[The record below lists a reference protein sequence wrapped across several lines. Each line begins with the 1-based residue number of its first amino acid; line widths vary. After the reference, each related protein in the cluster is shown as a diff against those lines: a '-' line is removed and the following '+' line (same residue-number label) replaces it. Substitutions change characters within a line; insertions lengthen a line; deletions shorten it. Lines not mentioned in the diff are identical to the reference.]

1 MSKLASRFVLIG
13 ILSLGGL
20 IALWPPGQKLKRG
33 IDLAGGTILV
43 YEVNAKSLPSNFKM
57 DDLVAALKR
66 RINPEG
72 VREISIREVGG
83 QKVEIILPE
92 STDEE
97 VEEIKRSLSDKGSLE
112 FRILASEKNDANE
125 RRGGRAANV
134 KKALGPDGLDPEKLP
149 KDFPYRWYK
158 LGEVT
163 VGTNPRVDK
172 RSITDPTQSWP
183 PQRLAGAKVILTGK
197 TASGTQRDVERA
209 IKGNTAHTLELELP
223 HGLDSIASYRVE
235 FNPSGIEGG
244 RGGESPI
251 LRDGPTIN
259 GRTERFILTRVPPE
273 YMNVV
278 GKNLARVEVTQDQ
291 RTLKPVVAFGLDR
304 DGARH
309 FGALTR
315 GHLPE
320 GDEFKYRLAIAL
332 DGLIMSA
339 PSINSEIRDAGQI
352 EMGGSG
358 DQLQKEIN
366 HLVTILK
373 AGSLPASL
381 NPIPIQEEK
390 IGPTLGEDTIHKGLT
405 AIFIS
410 MLVVP
415 IFMIAYY
422 RFAGVVAVVAL
433 VLNMILLLGS
443 MAAIHA
449 TFTLPGLAGLALTIG
464 MAVDANV
471 LIFERMREEAER
483 GAKMAQQIRLGFD
496 RAWVTILDSHLT
508 IFLSGIVLWWVGTEE
523 IKGFALTL
531 IIGMIWNLFT
541 AVYTSR
547 AIFDLWYSQ
556 GWLKRLSM
564 MKLMDKTN
572 IDFIGPRRIA
582 MTVSTIVIVAGLA
595 VFFMKGKSI
604 YNIDFTGGTLVTIR
618 LDPEAPEIKGRPEAA
633 RVGFVRDTAD
643 KILPNPAVESLNLQ
657 GQQRGLRFNIR
668 TTETDVKTVEARV
681 REAFG
686 KSLARTRLGVGS
698 PEKIPAVAR
707 EGAPER
713 FPGGWRYLLSF
724 DIEPTTTKVAD
735 LLEPAL
741 AKAGVDR
748 ARGHFELTRVP
759 PLAEATRGPKAY
771 EMTLRTD
778 VEPAKMQ
785 PALAGLAEG
794 LKNDPRPQFEGL
806 INFGATVA
814 GEVRTLA
821 AIAIVAS
828 WLIIIAFLWFR
839 FESVTYGL
847 AAVIALVHDVL
858 VTMGAVA
865 ISPYK
870 IDLPMVAA
878 FLTLIGFS
886 VNDTIVIFDR
896 IREIKGKTPVLTPQI
911 VNAAINQTLS
921 RTILTSLTAWL
932 VVVIMYFFGGEG
944 LSGFSYALTIG
955 FLSGTYSTVYIA
967 TPILIDWVS
976 RPTPAPGQKKAQAAT
991 REV

>member
-1 MSKLASRFVLIG
+1 MKKLAWKFT
-13 ILSLGGL
+13 L
-20 IALWPPGQKLKRG
+20 IAALTALAALFIGKLGLKRG

-43 YEVNAKSLPSNFKM
+43 YEVNEKSLPANFKM
-57 DDLVAALKR
+57 DDLIAAVKR
-66 RINPEG
+66 RVNPDG
-72 VREISIREVGG
+72 VAEITIREVGG
-83 QKVEIILPE
+83 RRVEIILPE
-92 STDEE
+92 ASDEE
-97 VEEIKRSLSDKGSLE
+97 VETIKRNLSDKGSLE

-125 RRGGRAANV
+125 RRGGRAQAV
-134 KKALGPDGLDPEKLP
+134 KKALAPDGLDHPP
-149 KDFPYRWYK
+149 KDYRWYK
-158 LGEVT
+158 LGETT
-163 VGTNPRVDK
+163 VGTNPRFDK
-172 RSITDPTQSWP
+172 KSITDPGQSWTI
-183 PQRLAGAKVILTGK
+183 RSLAGAKVYLKGK
-197 TASGTQRDVERA
+197 TGSGAESEIERTV
-209 IKGNTAHTLELELP
+209 KGNSATTLELEKP
-223 HGLDSIASYRVE
+223 HDFTSISSYRVE
-235 FNPSGIEGG
+235 YNPSNITATG
-244 RGGESPI
+244 GGESAI
-251 LRDGPTIN
+251 LRDGPTVN
-259 GRTERFILTRVPPE
+259 GRTERYILCRVPPE
-273 YMNVV
+273 RMSVT
-278 GKNLARVEVTQDQ
+278 GSNLVRVEVTQDQ

-304 DGARH
+304 EGARH

-315 GHLPE
+315 EHLPE
-320 GDEFKYRLAIAL
+320 GDEFKYRLAIVL
-332 DGLIMSA
+332 DGVINSA

-358 DQLQKEIN
+358 EALQKDIA

-373 AGSLPASL
+373 SGSLPASL
-381 NPIPIQEEK
+381 KPTPIQEEK
-390 IGPTLGEDTIHKGLT
+390 IGPTLGEDTINKGLT

-415 IFMIAYY
+415 IFMVAYY
-422 RFAGVVAVVAL
+422 RFAGVVAVIAL
-433 VLNMILLLGS
+433 VLNMVLLLGS

-483 GAKMAQQIRLGFD
+483 GAKMVQQIRLGFD
-496 RAWVTILDSHLT
+496 RAWITILDSHLT
-508 IFLSGIVLWWVGTEE
+508 IFLSGIVLYAVGTEE

-531 IIGMIWNLFT
+531 IIGMVWNLFT

-547 AIFDLWYSQ
+547 AIFDLCYSE

-564 MKLMDKTN
+564 MKLMDRTN

-582 MTVSTIVIVAGLA
+582 MTVSTIVIVAGLV
-595 VFFMKGKSI
+595 VFFTKGKSM

-618 LDPEAPEIKGRPEAA
+618 LDPDAPGVKERSESS
-633 RVGFVRDTAD
+633 RVEFVRTTAA
-643 KILPNPAVESLNLQ
+643 KILPDPAVETLNLR
-657 GQQRGLRFNIR
+657 GQARGLRFNIR
-668 TTETDVKTVEARV
+668 TTETNVKDVEKRV

-686 KSLARTRLGVGS
+686 ASLARTRMTVSSPRPLPAAAKGEAPGRFAGGS
-698 PEKIPAVAR
+698 
-707 EGAPER
+707 
-713 FPGGWRYLLSF
+713 RYDLAF
-724 DIEPTTTKVAD
+724 DIEPTTMKVAD

-741 AKAGVDR
+741 AKAGVERPR
-748 ARGHFELTRVP
+748 AHFELARKPADV
-759 PLAEATRGPKAY
+759 AEAVAGPRTY
-771 EMTLRTD
+771 EMILRTD
-778 VEPAKMQ
+778 LPPAKVQ
-785 PALAGLAEG
+785 PALAAVSQSLHT
-794 LKNDPRPQFEGL
+794 DPNPQFEGL

-814 GEVRTLA
+814 GETRTLA
-821 AIAIVAS
+821 AFAIVLS

-839 FESVTYGL
+839 FESFTYGL

-858 VTMGAVA
+858 ITMGAVA

-896 IREIKGKTPVLTPQI
+896 IREIKGKTPHLTPQI
-911 VNAAINQTLS
+911 VNTAINQTLS

-976 RPTPAPGQKKAQAAT
+976 KPAPPVGSKKPQVAG